1 MHQLPWCRFLGVG
14 YLICDDSKFIV
25 QLLCY
30 PQRVFFLQASLH
42 WTKTIPM
49 PLQQNETLNFK
60 KEVSEDCILAP
71 SKTGSHCMPPD
82 WQDAKHT
89 AAAKGG
95 SPVSLLVYF
104 WEVLVMSSLSRESL
118 PYFLAPE
125 LLLTVPQPL
134 MAVLHCSVYSNVT
147 LQDVYF
153 ASADVSIKKEK
164 EIIFSLKVL

>member
-1 MHQLPWCRFLGVG
+1 
-14 YLICDDSKFIV
+14 
-25 QLLCY
+25 
-30 PQRVFFLQASLH
+30 
-42 WTKTIPM
+42 
-49 PLQQNETLNFK
+49 
-60 KEVSEDCILAP
+60 
-71 SKTGSHCMPPD
+71 
-82 WQDAKHT
+82 
-89 AAAKGG
+89 
-95 SPVSLLVYF
+95 
-104 WEVLVMSSLSRESL
+104 MSSLSRESL